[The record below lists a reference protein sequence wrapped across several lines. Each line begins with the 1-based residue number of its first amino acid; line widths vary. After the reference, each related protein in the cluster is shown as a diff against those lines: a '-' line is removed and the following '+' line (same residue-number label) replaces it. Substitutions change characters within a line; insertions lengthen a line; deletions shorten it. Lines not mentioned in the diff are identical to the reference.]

1 MALMVKNSTGNFI
14 EKLLKEEKKLKIT
27 VSIVAET
34 EVRLSKDIPINKN
47 KQKVILKP
55 SSTHNLSKDL
65 QLFYYVLSFYFLKV
79 IT

>member
-1 MALMVKNSTGNFI
+1 MALMVKNSTGVFI

-34 EVRLSKDIPINKN
+34 EVKLSKDKPINKN
-47 KQKVILKP
+47 KHKVVVKP
-55 SSTHNLSKDL
+55 SSAHNLSKDL
-65 QLFYYVLSFYFLKV
+65 QLFTCILSFYFLKL

>member
-14 EKLLKEEKKLKIT
+14 EKLLKEENKLKIT

-47 KQKVILKP
+47 KQKIILKP

-65 QLFYYVLSFYFLKV
+65 KLFIFVLSFYFLKV

>member
-14 EKLLKEEKKLKIT
+14 EKLLKEENKLKIT

>member
-65 QLFYYVLSFYFLKV
+65 QLFNYVLSFYFLKV